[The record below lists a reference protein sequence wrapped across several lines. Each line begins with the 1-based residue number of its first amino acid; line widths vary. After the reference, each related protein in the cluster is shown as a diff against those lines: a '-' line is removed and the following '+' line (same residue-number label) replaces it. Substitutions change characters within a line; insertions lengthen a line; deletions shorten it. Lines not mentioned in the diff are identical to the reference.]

1 MTTALETLTALSA
14 DEVVTHSHVRD
25 VPMPSGGVL
34 ALVTL
39 DNGRD
44 HTRPSTLGP
53 ATLAEYGATLDALR
67 ARASRG

>member
-1 MTTALETLTALSA
+1 MSTPLELLTELSH

-25 VPMPSGGVL
+25 VPLPSGGVL

-44 HTRPSTLGP
+44 HNRPSTLGP
-53 ATLAEYGATLDALR
+53 ATLL
-67 ARASRG
+67 